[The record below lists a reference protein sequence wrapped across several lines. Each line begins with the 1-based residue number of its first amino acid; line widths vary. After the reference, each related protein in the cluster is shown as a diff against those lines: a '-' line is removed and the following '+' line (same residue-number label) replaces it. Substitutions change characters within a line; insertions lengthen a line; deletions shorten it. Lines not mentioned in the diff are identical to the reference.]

1 MIEFILASQSP
12 RRQALMQ
19 LVGYPF
25 VVQAADV
32 DESLISHPDPAENV
46 VETAVFKATT
56 IAQTTPPQGQTRQI
70 IIAADTTV
78 ALDKQ
83 MLGKP
88 KDAAEAEQMLRSLRN
103 RQHKV
108 HTGFVLLD
116 VGSGKQLRRV
126 STAVVTM
133 REYGDEEIRE
143 YVATG
148 DPLDKAGAYAI
159 QHPVFQPAAA
169 LDGCYTAVMGLP
181 VCDLLLALAE
191 FGVPLRA
198 DLTAVYQAHQLADH
212 HYFCPIYEKLHVLS

>member
-12 RRQALMQ
+12 RRRILMQ

-32 DESLISHPDPAENV
+32 DERLITHPDPAENV
-46 VETAVFKATT
+46 VETAVFKAIT
-56 IAQTTPPQGQTRQI
+56 IAHSTPARGPARKI
-70 IIAADTTV
+70 IVAADTTV

-88 KDAAEAEQMLRSLRN
+88 QDAAEAERMLRALRN
-103 RQHKV
+103 RQHEV

-116 VGSGKQLRRV
+116 VQSGKQIRRV
-126 STAVVTM
+126 TTAVVTM
-133 REYGDEEIRE
+133 RDYGDEEIRE

-148 DPLDKAGAYAI
+148 NPLDKAGAYAI
-159 QHPVFQPAAA
+159 QHPAFKPVAA
-169 LDGCYTAVMGLP
+169 LTGCYTAVMGLSL
-181 VCDLLLALAE
+181 CDLLLAMAE
-191 FGVPLRA
+191 FDVPLRA
-198 DLTAVYQAHQLADH
+198 DLTAVYRTHQLADH

>member
-1 MIEFILASQSP
+1 
-12 RRQALMQ
+12 MQ

-25 VVQAADV
+25 VVRAADV
-32 DESLISHPDPAENV
+32 DERLISHPDPAENV
-46 VETAVFKATT
+46 VETAVFKAVT
-56 IAQTTPPQGQTRQI
+56 IAQSPPTQGQI
-70 IIAADTTV
+70 IVAADTTV

-88 KDAAEAEQMLRSLRN
+88 KDASEAEQMLRSLRN
-103 RQHKV
+103 RQHEV

-116 VGSGKQLRRV
+116 VGSGKQLKRV

-133 REYGDEEIRE
+133 RDYGDEEIRE
-143 YVATG
+143 YIATG

-159 QHPVFQPAAA
+159 QHPVFQPVAA

-198 DLTAVYQAHQLADH
+198 DLTAVYQAHQGANH